1 MSGDDEI
8 SKILSE
14 LREGMSLEKCKK
26 CGCMR
31 DTLENL
37 SSVLSDLRSD
47 ELAELRK
54 HVEQWLSQLQPREYE
69 CIGCK
74 HCFPAV
80 VSNLFYQRF
89 PDAGQPRFL
98 TCGFET
104 KKETWPPVPGEY
116 FVLGEG
122 AGFPVAVSTLA
133 SAGLA
138 EKLAEIRPE
147 GLAIVG
153 KTETENIGIDKVIK
167 NTISNPSLRF
177 LILSGKEP
185 EGHRSGGTLLAAWKN
200 GVDEN
205 MKVISAPGK
214 NPVLKNITKGELE
227 AFRKQV
233 ELIDMIGCEDIEK
246 VLERIRTCSVR
257 KPPVKK
263 LLTKPLEQVSLS
275 CSCACKECAEV
286 VEPHGVTV
294 PVISENGIGF
304 GAGTHAVSC
313 APVILADEPENVKM
327 DRSGY
332 FVIIPQPS
340 KKIISVEQ
348 YSYDHSHLRTIEGKD
363 ARSIYLMIIRNGW
376 VSELTHAAYL
386 GKELEKAELS
396 MKLGFRYLQDSE

>member
-1 MSGDDEI
+1 MPGNDEI
-8 SKILSE
+8 SEILSE

-26 CGCMR
+26 CRCMR

-37 SSVLSDLRSD
+37 SSVLSDLRPD
-47 ELAELRK
+47 EVAELRE
-54 HVEQWLSQLQPREYE
+54 HVEQWLSQLEPQEYD
-69 CIGCK
+69 CLGCK
-74 HCFPAV
+74 HCFPAG

-98 TCGFET
+98 TCELEA

-138 EKLAEIRPE
+138 DQLAEIRPE

-153 KTETENIGIDKVIK
+153 KTETENIGIDKIVK
-167 NTISNPSLRF
+167 NTISNSSLRF
-177 LILSGKEP
+177 LILVGEEP
-185 EGHRSGGTLLAAWKN
+185 EGHRSGGTLFAAWKN

-233 ELIDMIGCEDIEK
+233 ELIDMIGCKDAEK
-246 VLERIRTCSVR
+246 ILERIGAC
-257 KPPVKK
+257 
-263 LLTKPLEQVSLS
+263 LTGKTPEKEPLIKSLTQVSLS
-275 CSCACKECAEV
+275 CSCTCKECVEAAE
-286 VEPHGVTV
+286 PPSIIKPGGVG
-294 PVISENGIGF
+294 SGIEV
-304 GAGTHAVSC
+304 GARTPAVSG
-313 APVILADEPENVKM
+313 APVILTDEPEKFKI

-332 FVIIPQPS
+332 FVIIPQPG
-340 KKIISVEQ
+340 KGIISVEQ
-348 YSYDHSHLRTIEGKD
+348 YSYDNSHLRTIEGKD
-363 ARSIYLMIIRNGW
+363 ARSIYLTIIQNEW
-376 VSELTHAAYL
+376 ISELTHAAYL

-396 MKLGFRYLQDSE
+396 MKLGFRYVQDEE